1 MDVLMSTANVA
12 PPDRGRY
19 TDDQWVGNVC
29 LRYATTPNLEVISHQ
44 SQLTALSIGCLFG
57 PLHDAELL
65 AQESVP
71 ALKRAA
77 LRSNGTFAVAL
88 PRDGHVTVVTDA
100 AGSIP
105 VYYAHGQGNWAMGTL
120 VHHVATAS
128 GRTTV
133 DNVSAVDYL
142 LNQAI
147 CYPYSW
153 YEDVFLLPPGS
164 ICRLDENGLTVDTYW
179 QPREPSDIY
188 DRNADAREW
197 GARLRDKVAAA
208 VELGIEGQTRSR
220 LMYSGGIDSRAVLS
234 LIPDAHECIPTIVL
248 NKQNREYRLARRGAQ
263 LLGRSLE
270 WVKRPKDFYRSAI
283 YERIDRIGPGRDFR
297 HTHITG
303 PVAARFEDADVVLG
317 GYHADALFKTYDMS
331 NVRERLGR
339 PSVLQPPRSDV
350 VKMTQFDTA
359 EAAYFRADLVEAART
374 RRRAHHKRLKE
385 LRPLTAGNWHPLW
398 PLSGQSYGYPHFLSC
413 LRMNAQVIEP
423 FMFQQTYLL
432 AAEMPDPCRVD
443 AEAFRHAFAK
453 GMGLSGWTPTTGH
466 VLPRLG
472 PRVGSVYRLLHRA
485 LWKGVKTLRG
495 TDDWEAGAWTR
506 EHEGWHPVTPKECV
520 PEESLPF
527 LLENL
532 SGLIDGIRTD
542 TFFEE
547 SSVRDSVRVRA
558 LGLGFRGV
566 PETAH
571 H

>member
-1 MDVLMSTANVA
+1 MSTFDVA
-12 PPDRGRY
+12 PPISERYSEEHVLQNGRLY
-19 TDDQWVGNVC
+19 
-29 LRYATTPNLEVISHQ
+29 YANSPNLEVLNHQ
-44 SQLTALSIGCLFG
+44 GHLAGLVIGYLSG
-57 PLHDAELL
+57 PLRDVELSS
-65 AQESVP
+65 QESTAARARS
-71 ALKRAA
+71 ALQ
-77 LRSNGTFAVAL
+77 SNGTFALIV
-88 PRDGHVTVVTDA
+88 PGDDCVTVITDA

-105 VYYAHGQGNWAMGTL
+105 VYYAHGQGNWALGTL

-153 YEDVFLLPPGS
+153 YEDVFLLPPAS

-179 QPREPSDIY
+179 QPSEPSDIY
-188 DRNADAREW
+188 DRSADARVW
-197 GARLRDKVAAA
+197 GARLRDRVATA
-208 VELGIEGQTRSR
+208 VQRGIEGQARSR

-270 WVKRPKDFYRSAI
+270 WVQRPKDFYRSAI

-297 HTHITG
+297 HTHIAG

-339 PSVLQPPRSDV
+339 PSVLQPPRPNV

-359 EAAYFRADLVEAART
+359 EAAYFRADLVEAARD

-413 LRMNAQVIEP
+413 LRMNAHVIEP

-443 AEAFRHAFAK
+443 AEAFRYAFAK

-532 SGLIDGIRTD
+532 SVLIDGIRTD

-547 SSVRDSVRVRA
+547 SSVRDSIRVRA

-566 PETAH
+566 PETTPY
-571 H
+571 